1 MLLKELHTLREENAK
16 MSVIVR
22 EKSSGDSSAN
32 LNKISELQA
41 ALDKYKR
48 LYEESQHN
56 LKKSQGEVA

>member
-56 LKKSQGEVA
+56 LKKSQREVA